1 MEELEET
8 LSDAEPLICAEF
20 EIELEIDGLAVG
32 DRVCDAESVIREE
45 LVYDT
50 VPVVDTDV
58 V

>member
-8 LSDAEPLICAEF
+8 LIDAESLICAEF
-20 EIELEIDGLAVG
+20 EIELEIDGLAVD
-32 DRVCDAESVIREE
+32 DRVCEAESVIREE

-58 V
+58 L